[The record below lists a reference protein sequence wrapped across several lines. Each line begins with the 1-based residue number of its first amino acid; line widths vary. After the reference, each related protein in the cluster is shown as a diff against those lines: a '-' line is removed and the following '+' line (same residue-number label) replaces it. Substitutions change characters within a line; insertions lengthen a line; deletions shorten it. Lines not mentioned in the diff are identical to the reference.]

1 MATTTFTN
9 TTDYGPAD
17 EIYSNITI
25 SGITVGDVTNMRFEI
40 DWTPDGDECGS
51 DASSSSCNIIDPDS
65 STSLQ
70 MFSYGS
76 LNGGEA
82 RTSISNKTSS
92 FPSNFNGTWRFFLND
107 EDYTECNQVTET
119 RIIVTYTAAA
129 TTTNAPFLM
138 FVD

>member
-25 SGITVGDVTNMRFEI
+25 SGITVSEVTNMRFEI
-40 DWTPDGDECGS
+40 DWTPDGDECGG
-51 DASSSSCNIIDPDS
+51 DASSSSCVVYDPDS
-65 STSLQ
+65 SPSVN
-70 MFSYGS
+70 MFSYGQLS
-76 LNGGEA
+76 GGDA
-82 RTSISNKTSS
+82 RTDTSDKTSS
-92 FPSNFNGTWRFFLND
+92 FPSSLNGLWRFYLAD

-129 TTTNAPFLM
+129 ATTNAAFSM